1 MRWGTLIVTKA
12 TRALTHDSKYTV
24 CSVRIV
30 CIMEYRQERTDDP
43 EEGRDE
49 RKKRMPVCV
58 LHALE
63 MSSEHVFHRLVYIVS
78 VHG

>member
-1 MRWGTLIVTKA
+1 
-12 TRALTHDSKYTV
+12 
-24 CSVRIV
+24 
-30 CIMEYRQERTDDP
+30 MEYRQERTDDP